1 MHRIGRGG
9 SWRKIVRCVG
19 AVAVGLLL
27 FSTGVP
33 TAHAAAASGWN
44 IVPGPDSGASGS
56 HLLMGTTCTSTWNC
70 WAVGGAFS
78 GLGNNSQPDALV
90 DRWNGSTWSTGPDAV
105 PPGSRASLLWGV
117 SCIGASDC
125 WAVGAEAGAGTGP
138 KAPLPLAEHWNG
150 STWSV
155 VPTPD
160 VHAYLFSVTCT
171 GASNCWAVGSTLDGN
186 KNLLTGIIIHW
197 NGSRWSEVRRTSSG
211 QPFDQFDSVTCSGP
225 SDCWA
230 VGFSGPDQIQYNLIP
245 GVYPEVSGSEALV
258 EHWNGSTWTISPLPP
273 AATPLGQ
280 YLSAVNC
287 TGSSN
292 CWAVGATMD
301 SEGLPSTTL
310 VEHWNG
316 SAWTTTPSPDPTT
329 PEDLLT
335 AVTCVAASDC
345 WATGVADASLGQN
358 NVDPSPFIESWNGVK
373 WSVDPS
379 PDVVALGYLGGV
391 ACLRNTGCVATGF
404 AITNVGNNTTIHT
417 LIEQLQVSPSGH
429 QGLWMSGSDGK
440 VFNLGNAAFFG
451 STGGVPLNKPIVGMA
466 PTPDGG
472 GYWLVACG
480 RRGVLLR
487 GRRVPRFDRWHAPQ
501 QAHRGHGPHPRRWR
515 VLAGGVRTA
524 GCSPSGTPGS
534 TVRPV
539 ACPSTSPSWAWP
551 PPRTVAGTGWWR
563 ADGGVFAFGDA
574 GFHGSTGSIA
584 LNKPIVGMAATPDG
598 GGYWL
603 VASDGGVFA
612 FGDAGF
618 HGSVPGQ
625 GIVNPVPIAGIVGTA
640 SGLGYWM
647 VGRDGALYSYGD
659 AGFLGSLVG
668 ADLAAP
674 VVGAATG

>member
-33 TAHAAAASGWN
+33 TAHAAAPSGWN

-451 STGGVPLNKPIVGMA
+451 STGGMPLDKPIVGMAPTPDGGGYWLVGADGGVFSFGDAGFHGSTGGMPLNKPIVGMA

-472 GYWLVACG
+472 GYWLVGA
-480 RRGVLLR
+480 
-487 GRRVPRFDRWHAPQ
+487 D
-501 QAHRGHGPHPRRWR
+501 
-515 VLAGGVRTA
+515 GGVFSFGDA
-524 GCSPSGTPGS
+524 GFHGS
-534 TVRPV
+534 TGGMPLNKPIVGMAPTPDGGGYWLV
-539 ACPSTSPSWAWP
+539 
-551 PPRTVAGTGWWR
+551 G

-668 ADLAAP
+668 ADLPAP